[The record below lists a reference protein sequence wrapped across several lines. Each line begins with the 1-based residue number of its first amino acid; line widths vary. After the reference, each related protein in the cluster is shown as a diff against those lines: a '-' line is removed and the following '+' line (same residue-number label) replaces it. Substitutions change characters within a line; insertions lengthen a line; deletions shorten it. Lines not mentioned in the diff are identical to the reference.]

1 MPVKT
6 ISATPSAYSYPLLIK
21 QLLLTPLV
29 HSPEREIVQ
38 ADGSRHNYR
47 VLRERIGQLA
57 KGLSNLGVELGSTVA
72 VMDWDTHRY
81 LECYFAVP
89 MMGAVLQTVNIRLS
103 PEQILYTLNH
113 AKADVLMI
121 SPDFL
126 PILEAIADKLE
137 TVKTFVLIADSAAA
151 LPSTPIKFSAVYETL
166 LSEASPDFD
175 FPDFDE
181 NTQATVFYTTGTTG
195 NPKGVYFSHRQ
206 LVLHTLATTCAMG
219 SATCQGRL
227 HREDVYMPLTPM
239 FHVHAWGFPY
249 VATML
254 GLKQVYPGQY
264 VPERLLK
271 LIEREE
277 VTFSHCVPTI
287 LHMLLHHP
295 IVDQIDLS
303 GWKVVI
309 GGAAMPKSMAIAA
322 QKRGI
327 DIFTGYGMSE
337 TCPILTIAHLP
348 TARTEAPPEEQAALR
363 TKTGLPLPLVDLRVV
378 DDEMK
383 TLPADGVTTGEVVV
397 RSPWLTQ
404 GYINDPEASE
414 NLWDGGYLHTG
425 DIGHIDPFGYLQ
437 ITDRMKDVIKSG
449 GEWTSSLQLEDI
461 LLQHPAVMEVAVIAQ
476 RDQKWGERP
485 LALVRLKPEM
495 ADSTSESKLRKHVA
509 EQVEKLGLS
518 RYAILINIIFVEGLT
533 KTSVGKLNKR
543 AMREEFAATKAA
555 NQNENP

>member
-1 MPVKT
+1 MPVKN
-6 ISATPSAYSYPLLIK
+6 IAVTPSAYTYPLLIK
-21 QLLLTPLV
+21 SLLITPLV
-29 HSPEREIVQ
+29 HSPEREIIQ
-38 ADGSRHNYR
+38 ADGSRYNYR
-47 VLRERIGQLA
+47 TLNERIGRLA
-57 KGLSNLGVELGSTVA
+57 GGLASLGVEPGSTVA

-89 MMGAVLQTVNIRLS
+89 MMGAILQTVNIRLS

-121 SPDFL
+121 GADFL
-126 PILEAIADKLE
+126 PVLEAIADKLE
-137 TVKTFVLIADSAAA
+137 TVRSFVLMSDAAEPPSA
-151 LPSTPIKFSAVYETL
+151 PVKFSAVYEKL
-166 LSEASPDFD
+166 LSSAPANFD

-206 LVLHTLATTCAMG
+206 LVLHTLATAAAMG
-219 SATCQGRL
+219 SAACQGRL

-264 VPERLLK
+264 LPDRLLK
-271 LIEREE
+271 LIARED

-295 IVDQIDLS
+295 LVDQTDLS
-303 GWKVVI
+303 RWKVVI

-337 TCPILTIAHLP
+337 TCPILTLAHLP
-348 TARTEAPPEEQAALR
+348 TARTEAPPEEQAAVR
-363 TKTGLPLPLVDLRVV
+363 TTTGLPLPLVDLRVV
-378 DDEMK
+378 DEAMQS
-383 TLPADGVTTGEVVV
+383 LPFDGKSTGEVVV

-404 GYINDPEASE
+404 GYLSDPESSE
-414 NLWDGGYLHTG
+414 KLWTGSYLHTG

-476 RDQKWGERP
+476 RDEKWGERP

-543 AMREEFAATKAA
+543 AMREEFAATKIAP
-555 NQNENP
+555 EEEIS

>member
-1 MPVKT
+1 MPVKK
-6 ISATPSAYSYPLLIK
+6 IEATTSAYHYPLLLK
-21 QLLLTPLV
+21 QLLLTPLA
-29 HSPEREIVQ
+29 HSPEQHIVQ
-38 ADGSRHNYR
+38 ADGTHHTYR
-47 VLRERIGQLA
+47 DLRDRIGRLA
-57 KGLSNLGVELGSTVA
+57 SGLANLGIEAGKTVA
-72 VMDWDTHRY
+72 VMDWDSHRY

-113 AKADVLMI
+113 AQADILMI
-121 SPDFL
+121 HKDFL
-126 PILEAIADKLE
+126 PILNTIADKLE
-137 TVKTFVLIADSAAA
+137 TIRRFVLLSDNGETASGAVEFAASYDSLLA
-151 LPSTPIKFSAVYETL
+151 SGRVDYE
-166 LSEASPDFD
+166 

-195 NPKGVYFSHRQ
+195 NPKGVCFTHRQ
-206 LVLHTLATTCAMG
+206 LVLHTLSTTSAMG

-239 FHVHAWGFPY
+239 FHVHAWGFPF

-264 VPERLLK
+264 FPDRLLK
-271 LIEREE
+271 LIEREK

-287 LHMLLHHP
+287 LHMLIHHP
-295 IVDQIDLS
+295 LADQVDLS
-303 GWKVVI
+303 RWKVVI
-309 GGAAMPKSMAIAA
+309 GGAAMPKAMAIAA

-378 DDEMK
+378 DEAMQAI
-383 TLPADGVTTGEVVV
+383 PADGKTTGEVVV

-404 GYINDPEASE
+404 CYLKDPQASE
-414 NLWDGGYLHTG
+414 QLWRGGYLHTG

-437 ITDRMKDVIKSG
+437 ITDRLKDVIKSG

-461 LLQHPAVMEVAVIAQ
+461 LLQHPAVLEVAVIAQ
-476 RDQKWGERP
+476 RDEKWGERP
-485 LALVRLKPEM
+485 LALVRLKPEL
-495 ADSTSESKLRKHVA
+495 ADSTTESKLRKHVA
-509 EQVEKLGLS
+509 EQAEKQGLS
-518 RYAILINIIFVEGLT
+518 RYAILINIIFVEGLI
-533 KTSVGKLNKR
+533 KTSVGKMNKL
-543 AMREEFAATKAA
+543 AMREQFSAKS
-555 NQNENP
+555 